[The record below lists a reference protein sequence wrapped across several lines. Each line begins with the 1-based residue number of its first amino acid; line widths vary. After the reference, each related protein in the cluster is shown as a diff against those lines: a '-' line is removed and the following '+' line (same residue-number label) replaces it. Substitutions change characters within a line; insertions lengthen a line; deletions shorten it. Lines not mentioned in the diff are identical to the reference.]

1 MIQVMSRA
9 STSYLL
15 IPALCSTVFQVI
27 LKTVCNEHN
36 EMKTVSDIVKQLYQH
51 IPK

>member
-1 MIQVMSRA
+1 MSRA
-9 STSYLL
+9 STYVYLL

-36 EMKTVSDIVKQLYQH
+36 EMKTVSDVVKQLYQL